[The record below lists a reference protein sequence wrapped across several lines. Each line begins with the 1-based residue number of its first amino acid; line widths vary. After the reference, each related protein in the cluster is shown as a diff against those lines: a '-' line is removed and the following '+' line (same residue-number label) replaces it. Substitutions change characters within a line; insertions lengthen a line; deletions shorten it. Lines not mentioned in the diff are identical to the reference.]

1 MFFGSGFAGGQ
12 WLNWQSTGLQNR
24 RLGVRVPPALR
35 SNNEHREVGSDV
47 TETRATSSSSERRP
61 SDGGRTSL
69 ALFFR
74 QVIAELRKVIWPTRD
89 QLVTYFIVVLVF
101 VSFMIGFV
109 SVLDFAFNKAAFK
122 IFG

>member
-1 MFFGSGFAGGQ
+1 M
-12 WLNWQSTGLQNR
+12 
-24 RLGVRVPPALR
+24 
-35 SNNEHREVGSDV
+35 

-101 VSFMIGFV
+101 VAFMIGFV

>member
-1 MFFGSGFAGGQ
+1 M
-12 WLNWQSTGLQNR
+12 
-24 RLGVRVPPALR
+24 
-35 SNNEHREVGSDV
+35 
-47 TETRATSSSSERRP
+47 TETRSTSSSSERRP
-61 SDGGRTSL
+61 GGGRTTP

-89 QLVTYFIVVLVF
+89 QLVTYFMVVLVF
-101 VSFMIGFV
+101 VIFMIAIV